1 MRINMNT
8 VYEMQTQQ
16 HNKNLL
22 QRRSEDR
29 QRDGQKKPNKQQFKK
44 KKDGFYIHGAE
55 KLSICCVGGSVVIK
69 AAYRYVFFSF
79 SIDVL
84 CSY

>member
-1 MRINMNT
+1 MNT

-29 QRDGQKKPNKQQFKK
+29 QRDGQNREEKKKQQFKTK
-44 KKDGFYIHGAE
+44 KTV
-55 KLSICCVGGSVVIK
+55 STSTVRRS
-69 AAYRYVFFSF
+69 
-79 SIDVL
+79 
-84 CSY
+84 